1 MAAGRKVMVS
11 NAGLAAA
18 ALVALLVV
26 AAASG
31 AAGYRVCNVDKDSV
45 VNSCKSYCTVGSTE
59 AKPSGPCCAAVK
71 GANFKCLCQFKNML
85 SPDIDGNRAMLIP
98 SKCGD
103 TKAPT
108 SC

>member
-1 MAAGRKVMVS
+1 MAAGRTAMG
-11 NAGLAAA
+11 NAGVAA
-18 ALVALLVV
+18 ALVALLLV

-31 AAGYRVCNVDKDSV
+31 AAAFRVCNVDKDAV

-59 AKPSGPCCAAVK
+59 AKPSNPCCAAVR
-71 GANFKCLCQFKNML
+71 GCNFKCLCQYKDYL
-85 SPDIDGNRAMLIP
+85 SPDIDGNRAMQIP

-103 TKAPT
+103 PKAPT